1 MSVLNT
7 WADNFPSQY
16 FSKWWSVSTACT
28 VSGLWKVFEGS
39 WRWGKACGIRF
50 NTLVQ
55 LCLFLSII
63 TEYGSEDTK
72 LDPVFPRWECTQ
84 VTALISVWRCVPF
97 SRPQQLKTKAD
108 ISESVKV
115 NSGRPQRMCKCS
127 HLGACVP
134 GIISSLTKTPEG
146 IASAKHSNVFIP
158 RPEMLQPSSGC
169 LFLIVSRS
177 VSGNIANGPNVIS
190 TRGERETDS

>member
-1 MSVLNT
+1 
-7 WADNFPSQY
+7 
-16 FSKWWSVSTACT
+16 
-28 VSGLWKVFEGS
+28 
-39 WRWGKACGIRF
+39 
-50 NTLVQ
+50 
-55 LCLFLSII
+55 
-63 TEYGSEDTK
+63 
-72 LDPVFPRWECTQ
+72 
-84 VTALISVWRCVPF
+84 
-97 SRPQQLKTKAD
+97 
-108 ISESVKV
+108 
-115 NSGRPQRMCKCS
+115 MCKCS

-158 RPEMLQPSSGC
+158 RLEMLQPSSGC